1 MQSEA
6 MEQLVGSGNTAT
18 VEDEWMRLIESQDST
33 PDRLAGYRCVL
44 KALCECGRRT
54 TAETLAWAAIEAV
67 QARVGGPQT
76 LAVAGSFL
84 LSIPDSKELRTQVTE
99 LYRSVHADCE
109 GLEALLIEAGLPG
122 GRPVRRAVRTLDVCL
137 EIKEGDFLA
146 ARDDGGAARVDEI
159 DREAWEYSIVS
170 QDGPETLGAV
180 HLADRYRPA
189 AAEEFQVLLHFSR
202 DALLKRLKSHPAS
215 MVVDIC
221 RANGNSITSE
231 QLAEMLV
238 GELLTEAEWKKWWTR
253 ARTTL
258 KKHPDIRVEGRLPYT
273 ITYDDA
279 PIDYEAEMLA
289 EFEREREPEARYA
302 VVEKYVRACP
312 GRGTSPDRDALT
324 KCYETLREQAAD
336 LVSSE
341 ASRAGLVSTMAWRV
355 GQGVEA
361 EDAGALTEELIRT
374 AEDIEPIFSAIRD
387 DNLIDLAC
395 SALETTRPDAW
406 CDLLTGVLPILPQSY
421 CDRAVERL
429 THAGR
434 TAAELA
440 PVVQRIV
447 ASPVAH
453 FGALCWLWD
462 GPKQDGLLGNMTPV
476 TVLSRI
482 LRALS
487 DCKRSDTMPRE
498 QIKAIG
504 AQAKTVLAARK
515 YERFMECLE
524 TVDSGMA
531 LALRNQIAQLDNLGR
546 VVHDTLLSRIQSR
559 IPKSAEQVV
568 VPLWAREDLLFTTS
582 AGLKRKQEEID
593 HHVNVKMKENA
604 RAIGAAAEK
613 GDLSEN
619 SEYKF
624 ALEERDLLRA
634 RLAQMNSEMQA
645 AKVLQPADV
654 PTDMV
659 GVGTRV
665 VFRRI
670 GDGAPYEMAFVGP
683 WDADHDEARFNYQA
697 PLGQSLMGSR
707 VGDVVSLN
715 HAGASGEYE
724 IVSLHN
730 SLEP

>member
-33 PDRLAGYRCVL
+33 PDQLVGYRCVL
-44 KALCECGRRT
+44 KALCKCGRRT
-54 TAETLAWAAIEAV
+54 TAETLAWAAIEAI
-67 QARVGGPQT
+67 QTRVGGPQT
-76 LAVAGSFL
+76 LTVAGNFL
-84 LSIPDSKELRTQVTE
+84 LSIPDSQELRTQVTE
-99 LYRSVHADCE
+99 LYRSVHAEYD
-109 GLEALLIEAGLPG
+109 GLEALLTEAGLPG
-122 GRPVRRAVRTLDVCL
+122 GRPVRRALRTLDVCL
-137 EIKEGDFLA
+137 EVKEGDFLA

-170 QDGPETLGAV
+170 QDGPETIGAV

-189 AAEEFQVLLHFSR
+189 TAEEFQVLLHFSR

-221 RANGNSITSE
+221 RANGNSITSDE
-231 QLAEMLV
+231 LAEMLV

-253 ARTTL
+253 ARTAL
-258 KKHPDIRVEGRLPYT
+258 KKHSDIRIEGRLPYT

-279 PIDYEAEMLA
+279 PIDYAVEMLA
-289 EFEREREPEARYA
+289 QFEREREPEARYA
-302 VVEKYVRACP
+302 VVDKYVRACS
-312 GRGTSPDRDALT
+312 GRVASPDRDALT
-324 KCYETLREQAAD
+324 KCYETLREQAVE
-336 LVSSE
+336 LVSSK

-355 GQGVEA
+355 GQVIEA
-361 EDAGALTEELIRT
+361 ADAGALTEELIRT
-374 AEDIEPIFSAIRD
+374 TEDIEPIFSAIRD
-387 DNLIDLAC
+387 NNLLDLAC
-395 SALETTRPDAW
+395 NALESARPDTW

-429 THAGR
+429 TQAGR
-434 TAAELA
+434 TVADLA
-440 PVVQRIV
+440 PLAQRIV
-447 ASPVAH
+447 ASPVGH

-476 TVLSRI
+476 TVLARI

-487 DCKRSDTMPRE
+487 DCKRSDTIPKE

-504 AQAKTVLAARK
+504 AQAKTVLSARK
-515 YERFMECLE
+515 YERFMKCLE
-524 TVDSGMA
+524 TVDGGMA

-546 VVHDTLLSRIQSR
+546 VVHDTLLSRIKSC
-559 IPKSAEQVV
+559 IPESSEQVV
-568 VPLWAREDLLFTTS
+568 VPVWAREDLLLTTS
-582 AGLKRKQEEID
+582 EGLRRKQGEIE

-604 RAIGAAAEK
+604 KAIGAAAEK

-645 AKVLQPADV
+645 AKVLEPADV

-670 GDGAPYEMAFVGP
+670 VDGAPYEMTFIGP
-683 WDADHDEARFNYQA
+683 WDADHDAARFNYQA
-697 PLGQSLMGSR
+697 PLAQSVMGSH
-707 VGDVVSLN
+707 VGDVISLS
-715 HAGASGEYE
+715 HADVSGEYE
-724 IVSLHN
+724 IVALHN
-730 SLEP
+730 SLEF